1 MKGSKNQVVEAHKF
15 VLALRSDVFRAQ
27 FYGSLKSEEEEVKT
41 DWNYKDFKFFISTFY
56 DQVDLRKRSLQSLSG
71 LFHLSDY
78 YNVPEIKN
86 AILKIIKSKSGHL
99 SEEEVA
105 EAAFYARANDVIHP
119 DLSRP
124 LYDQVLGQC
133 GTDHSGIEK
142 FFNQHR

>member
-71 LFHLSDY
+71 LFHHSSINSLLYTFYTCLSLIFNKY
-78 YNVPEIKN
+78 ISKKYKFYLTIPMNYSILLFCHMIYTKCQKSFKN
-86 AILKIIKSKSGHL
+86 
-99 SEEEVA
+99 
-105 EAAFYARANDVIHP
+105 
-119 DLSRP
+119 
-124 LYDQVLGQC
+124 
-133 GTDHSGIEK
+133 
-142 FFNQHR
+142 